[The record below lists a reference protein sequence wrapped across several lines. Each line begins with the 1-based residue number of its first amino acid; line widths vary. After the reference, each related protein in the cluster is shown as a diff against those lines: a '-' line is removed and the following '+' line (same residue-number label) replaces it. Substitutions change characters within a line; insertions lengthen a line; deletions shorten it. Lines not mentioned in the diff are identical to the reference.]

1 MQRIPEPEL
10 MEDRE
15 QAQAYAAAD
24 FEAANAGFVEQL
36 EALYGGTALAG
47 RVLDLGC
54 GPAEICIRLARRHP
68 ALDIHAL
75 DGSQAMLDCARE
87 SLNREPALAGR
98 IRLLHERLP
107 VRMLPA
113 THYDLIISNSL
124 LHHLHD
130 PAVLWDTVRRFSH
143 SGTRVLVMDL
153 FRPASALGARDIV
166 ERYSADEPQVL
177 KTDFYNSLLAAF
189 TPAEV
194 TTHLAAAGL
203 EEALA
208 VGKIS
213 DRHLLVR
220 GQMS

>member
-10 MEDRE
+10 MGDRE

-24 FEAANAGFVEQL
+24 FESANASFVEQL
-36 EALYGGTALAG
+36 EALYAGSALSG

-54 GPAEICIRLARRHP
+54 GPADICVRLASRHP

-75 DGSQAMLDCARE
+75 DGSEAMLDCARE
-87 SLNREPALAGR
+87 RLSREPALAGR
-98 IRLLHERLP
+98 IRLLLERLP

-113 THYDLIISNSL
+113 TGYDLIISNSL

-143 SGTRVLVMDL
+143 PGTHVLVMDL
-153 FRPASALGARDIV
+153 FRPASPKAAREIV
-166 ERYSADEPQVL
+166 ERYSAAEPQVL

-194 TTHLAAAGL
+194 SAQLLAAGL
-203 EEALA
+203 DMLLVRE
-208 VGKIS
+208 IS

-220 GQMS
+220 GRLS

>member
-10 MEDRE
+10 MDDRE

-24 FEAANAGFVEQL
+24 FEAANASFVEQL
-36 EALYGGTALAG
+36 EALYAGATLSG

-54 GPAEICIRLARRHP
+54 GPADICIRLASRHP

-75 DGSQAMLDCARE
+75 DGSEAMLDCARE
-87 SLNREPALAGR
+87 HLNRQPALAGR

-113 THYDLIISNSL
+113 TNYDLIISNSL

-130 PAVLWDTVRRFSH
+130 PAVLWQTVRRFGH
-143 SGTRVLVMDL
+143 TGTRLLVMDL
-153 FRPASALGARDIV
+153 FRPASPQAAREIV
-166 ERYSADEPQVL
+166 ERYCASEPQLL

-194 TTHLAAAGL
+194 SAQLAAAGL
-203 EEALA
+203 DALE
-208 VGKIS
+208 VREIS
-213 DRHLLVR
+213 DRHLLVSGR
-220 GQMS
+220 MG

>member
-10 MEDRE
+10 MDDHE

-24 FEAANAGFVEQL
+24 FEAANASFVEQL
-36 EALYGGTALAG
+36 EALYDGVALAG

-54 GPAEICIRLARRHP
+54 GPADICIRLASRHP

-75 DGSQAMLDCARE
+75 DGSEAMLACARE
-87 SLNREPALAGR
+87 RLNRKPALAGR
-98 IRLLHERLP
+98 IQLLHERLP

-113 THYDLIISNSL
+113 TSYDLIISNSL

-143 SGTRVLVMDL
+143 PGTRLLVMDL
-153 FRPASALGARDIV
+153 FRPDSPQLARETV
-166 ERYSADEPQVL
+166 ERYSASEPQVL

-194 TTHLAAAGL
+194 SAQLTTAGLAAL
-203 EEALA
+203 T
-208 VGKIS
+208 VRTIS
-213 DRHLLVR
+213 DRHLLVS
-220 GQMS
+220 GQTG